1 MATTD
6 NLRASLLMVASMAGF
21 ALEDLLIKKASATLP
36 LGQIVALLGLGGTI
50 LFAIL
55 LHRQGQRLL
64 HPTLLRRAVIV
75 RNLAE
80 MGASV
85 CIVTALSLMPLSSFT
100 AIIQANPLLVTLGGA
115 LFLGERV
122 GWRRATAIAA
132 GFAGVLTI
140 LRPWGDDF
148 GAGALVAVVG
158 MVFLS
163 ARDLATRAVPDDV
176 GTLHLAAWG
185 FASLVPA
192 GLALMAVLGTPP
204 AAAPTGLGFTLA
216 AVAVGVFAYYAIT
229 LAMRIGEV
237 AVVAPFRY
245 TRLVFAFALAALVLG
260 ERPDAATLAGA
271 ALIVGAGLYTMIRE
285 ARLRR
290 AVR

>member
-21 ALEDLLIKKASATLP
+21 ALEDLLLKKASATLP
-36 LGQIVALLGLGGTI
+36 IGQIVALLGLGGTI

-55 LHRQGQRLL
+55 LRRQGLRLL
-64 HPTLLRRAVIV
+64 HPTLLRRAVVI

-85 CIVTALSLMPLSSFT
+85 CIVTALSVMPLSSFT

-122 GWRRATAIAA
+122 GWRRATAIAV

-140 LRPWGDDF
+140 LRPWGDGF
-148 GAGALVAVVG
+148 GAGALIAVAG
-158 MVFLS
+158 MVLLS

-176 GTLHLAAWG
+176 GTLHLSAWG
-185 FASLVPA
+185 FASLIPA
-192 GLALMAVLGTPP
+192 GLALMAALGTPP
-204 AAAPTGLGFTLA
+204 AAAPAGLGFTLA
-216 AVAVGVFAYYAIT
+216 AVAIGVFAYYAIT

-245 TRLVFAFALAALVLG
+245 PRLVFAFLLAAAVLG
-260 ERPDAATLAGA
+260 ERPDAATLAGS
-271 ALIVGAGLYTMIRE
+271 ALVVGAGLYTMIRE

-290 AVR
+290 ASR